1 MLKRIEASQVRPGM
15 FIEAVE
21 GAWNDPQLGR
31 HRFLVRRESD
41 AQRLRGSG
49 VAAVVINTAKGVD
62 TNGLRSNVPAYAS
75 EDPRAVEAQTKA
87 ARETLQKSA
96 EQLEDVFSRIQSG
109 SGVALDDVAPV
120 ISGLSTSLDD
130 NPAIFLSVTR
140 LKSKDETTFLHSLS
154 VSALMIHFSRYLDF
168 DEETVRIL
176 GIAGLLHDVGKL
188 EIPQEILSK
197 EGKLDDEEMKL
208 IRSHPE
214 LGHAILKRQAGMP
227 DIVLDVCLNHHERID
242 GRGYPNMIPGTK
254 LSIYA
259 RLSAIC
265 DVYDAITSIRPY
277 KQPWSPADAL
287 KWMLGREGHFDTKLL
302 KRFALCLSVAS
313 APKA

>member
-1 MLKRIEASQVRPGM
+1 MLKRIEASQVRAGM
-15 FIEAVE
+15 FVEAVE
-21 GAWNDPQLGR
+21 GAWKDPLLGR
-31 HRFLVRRESD
+31 HRFLVKHEAD

-49 VAAVVINTAKGVD
+49 LDVVIINTSKGID
-62 TNGLRSNVPAYAS
+62 TNGMRSNVPAYAS
-75 EDPRAVEAQTKA
+75 EDPRVIEAQTKA
-87 ARETLQKSA
+87 ARETIQKSA
-96 EQLEDVFSRIQSG
+96 EQIEDVFTRIQG
-109 SGVALDDVAPV
+109 GAGVALDDIAPV
-120 ISGLSTSLDD
+120 ISGLSTSLDE

-140 LKSKDETTFLHSLS
+140 LKTKDETTFLHSLS
-154 VSALMIHFSRYLDF
+154 VSALMIHFARYLDF
-168 DEETVRIL
+168 DEDTVRVI
-176 GIAGLLHDVGKL
+176 GIGGLLHDVGKL
-188 EIPQEILSK
+188 EIPQEILAK
-197 EGKLDDEEMKL
+197 EGKLDDAEMQL

-242 GRGYPNMIPGTK
+242 GRGYPNMIPGAK

-259 RLSAIC
+259 RLAAIC

-287 KWMLGREGHFDTKLL
+287 KWMLSRDGHFDMKLL
-302 KRFALCLSVAS
+302 KRFALCLSVSS

>member
-1 MLKRIEASQVRPGM
+1 MYLDKFKLTGKIAVVTGAARGIGYA
-15 FIEAVE
+15 AVE
-21 GAWNDPQLGR
+21 ALAEAGATVVLTDMNPVL
-31 HRFLVRRESD
+31 LD
-41 AQRLRGSG
+41 AARSEL
-49 VAAVVINTAKGVD
+49 AAKGHKVD
-62 TNGLRSNVPAYAS
+62 SAVLDVT
-75 EDPRAVEAQTKA
+75 DPRAVEAQTKA
-87 ARETLQKSA
+87 ARETIQKSA
-96 EQLEDVFSRIQSG
+96 EQLEDVFSRVQG
-109 SGVALDDVAPV
+109 GAGVALDDIAPV

-154 VSALMIHFSRYLDF
+154 VSALMIHFARYLDF
-168 DEETVRIL
+168 DEETVRVL
-176 GIAGLLHDVGKL
+176 GIGGLLHDVGKL

-214 LGHAILKRQAGMP
+214 LGHAILQRQAGMP
-227 DIVLDVCLNHHERID
+227 EIVLDVCLNHHERID
-242 GRGYPNMIPGTK
+242 GRGYPNMLPGSK

-259 RLSAIC
+259 RLAAIC

-277 KQPWSPADAL
+277 KQPWSPAEAL

-302 KRFALCLSVAS
+302 KRFALCLSVSS
-313 APKA
+313 APKV